1 MVGAADRLRRPGRA
15 AIDVAAASG
24 TPTARGRR
32 LTAVPQC
39 LMNEPDGSAAAS
51 CSDGAGVPGGA
62 SQGQSPARGV
72 PDAGRAATRLDTHVQ
87 GEKRTDG
94 DGEDGAAGALVPA
107 GRR

>member
-51 CSDGAGVPGGA
+51 CSDGAGVPGG
-62 SQGQSPARGV
+62 PPKARARHGERRT
-72 PDAGRAATRLDTHVQ
+72 RAAQRP
-87 GEKRTDG
+87 
-94 DGEDGAAGALVPA
+94 ALI
-107 GRR
+107 